1 MPEPRSIL
9 ANRAAGWAALRRTR
23 RSRPGEWLSEKAIFL
38 VSLSAIVMIFLIFV
52 FVAREALPI
61 AFGKVSSAQSGLAR
75 PVTDLDRM
83 SPLQIRNYLGL
94 SPKQFAEMDRDT
106 LKDLML
112 VKLEAAAEAP
122 KDKDAGV
129 NTTSWDK
136 LLGPHQWTGYDKP
149 EYIWQPVS
157 NIPKYNLI
165 PLLIGSLKTTLVALL
180 FGVPLALGAAI
191 YVSQLA
197 SPKTKEWLKPGI
209 ELLAGIPSVVLGFF
223 ALIVLA
229 SLLQGIFGYESRLNA
244 FVAGIALA
252 LAVIPVVFSIAE
264 DALTSVPRAY
274 TQAALALGSS
284 KWQAAWKIVLPAAIP
299 GVFAAVVL
307 GFGRAIGETLVVL
320 MASGNASII
329 SWNLFDST
337 RTMTASI
344 AAELAET
351 VFGGHHYRILFL
363 IGAMLFLVTFLSNM
377 AADIIINR
385 LKNRMEGKA

>member
-1 MPEPRSIL
+1 MPADASPSARRDS
-9 ANRAAGWAALRRTR
+9 GWSSLRRTR
-23 RSRPGEWLSEKAIFL
+23 RARPGEWLAEKGIFL

-52 FVAREALPI
+52 FVAREALPV
-61 AFGKVSSAQSGLAR
+61 ALGLTDNSKAGHAR
-75 PVTDLDRM
+75 PVGDLEKMTPAEVR
-83 SPLQIRNYLGL
+83 SYLGL
-94 SPKQFAEMDRDT
+94 SAKQYAQMDRDT
-106 LKDLML
+106 LKELMQ
-112 VKLEAAAEAP
+112 VKIEAAAEAP
-122 KDKDAGV
+122 KDKDAGL
-129 NTTSWDK
+129 NTTSWK
-136 LLGPHQWTGYDKP
+136 LMTRSHQWSGYDKP

-157 NIPKYNLI
+157 MIPKYNLV
-165 PLLIGSLKTTLVALL
+165 PLIIGSLKTTLVALL
-180 FGVPLALGAAI
+180 FAVPLALGAAL

-197 SPKTKEWLKPGI
+197 GPKTKEWLKPAI

-229 SLLQGIFGYESRLNA
+229 SLLQGVFGYASRLNA
-244 FVAGIALA
+244 FVAGFALA

-284 KWQAAWKIVLPAAIP
+284 RWEAAWKIVLPAAIP

-320 MASGNASII
+320 MASGNASIV
-329 SWNLFDST
+329 SWNVFDST

-363 IGAMLFLVTFLSNM
+363 LGGLLFLVTFLSNM
-377 AADIIINR
+377 AADVIIHR
-385 LKNRMEGKA
+385 LKKRLAGKA